1 MEASTSRGELTKTA
15 IEWLKLLG
23 AIIALIAVGE
33 IPLVHAFSDW
43 IDGNGFWLLPVT
55 LGLTAAGFLILMWG
69 WIGVGIQY
77 GRPMTTEEAER
88 FTRMEGWTRG
98 RKVDPPMEWSF
109 KDMKAA
115 WSGGA
120 WWRDPDMRRKYF
132 ITAGGTMLILSGFSV
147 FVVIA
152 DPPSV
157 KVLMAGTVVYA
168 IVRLT
173 VGFCRA

>member
-1 MEASTSRGELTKTA
+1 M
-15 IEWLKLLG
+15 
-23 AIIALIAVGE
+23 IAVGE
-33 IPLVHAFSDW
+33 IPLVQAFSDW
-43 IDGNGFWLLPVT
+43 IDGNRSWLLPVT
-55 LGLTAAGFLILMWG
+55 LCMTGAGLLIMIWG
-69 WIGVGIQY
+69 WFVVAIKY
-77 GRPMTTEEAER
+77 GQPMTAEEAER
-88 FTRMEGWTRG
+88 FTGMKGRARG
-98 RKVDPPMEWSF
+98 LKVDPPVEWSF

-115 WSGGA
+115 WRAGA

-132 ITAGGTMLILSGFSV
+132 ITAGGTLLILSGFSV

-173 VGFCRA
+173 AGFCRA

>member
-1 MEASTSRGELTKTA
+1 M
-15 IEWLKLLG
+15 
-23 AIIALIAVGE
+23 IIALIAVGE
-33 IPLVHAFSDW
+33 IPLVRAFSDL
-43 IDGNGFWLLPVT
+43 IDGNRSWLLPVT
-55 LGLTAAGFLILMWG
+55 LGMTAAGLLIMIWE
-69 WIGVGIQY
+69 WVAVGIQY
-77 GRPMTTEEAER
+77 GQPMTGEEAER
-88 FTRMEGWTRG
+88 FTGMKGRARG
-98 RKVDPPMEWSF
+98 LKVDPAVEWSF

-152 DPPSV
+152 DAPSV
-157 KVLMAGTVVYA
+157 ELLMAGTVVYA

-173 VGFCRA
+173 AGFRRA